1 MYECFARG
9 ALALSATCSA
19 ARTHRPRREFTLVLL
34 SLSSMKERGE
44 KL

>member
-1 MYECFARG
+1 MYECLKRRFG
-9 ALALSATCSA
+9 AFGDVLGRA
-19 ARTHRPRREFTLVLL
+19 HRPRREFTLVLL